1 MRSSIALAFVI
12 LSIIALVS
20 TSLAKEQEQSAAVS
34 SLSSSAAAEESSI
47 DQSAIQ
53 PLGDSA
59 KETPAEGTD
68 SQTPD
73 EDDDETSKSYTT
85 SVLS

>member
-20 TSLAKEQEQSAAVS
+20 TSLAKEQSEQSAAVS
-34 SLSSSAAAEESSI
+34 SLSSSAAAESSSI

-53 PLGDSA
+53 PLLGDSA
-59 KETPAEGTD
+59 KETPVEGTA
-68 SQTPD
+68 D
-73 EDDDETSKSYTT
+73 EDDDETSKSYTN